1 MRATRRRLAF
11 TAAVLAGIMVGLLLE
26 HDLLSKTGAHFS
38 GLALRP
44 RIPKRHQKEA
54 RTRHQGELMRMAFRS
69 VVLAALALT
78 TCVAAVAQ
86 TNPDSAQSYPNR
98 TIRVVVPLPAGGPT
112 DINIRLIA
120 QKMSEHW
127 GQPVVVENR
136 PGGNTG
142 IGAQAVAKAAPDGY
156 TLLAAQDTTL
166 VMNPAT
172 GASMA
177 YDPFKD
183 FAPITLTNK
192 NTSLLA
198 VRAADGPKTIKELIA
213 RAKANPGKLNFGAG
227 IITARLAGY
236 QFAKLAAIEAVLIPY
251 KGSADAVQGLLSGSV
266 DFIVDGLAAS
276 LPLIESGQVRPL
288 AKLNNR
294 PVTRLPDLQ
303 PLAVEADL
311 PQLGEMSTWVGL
323 LAPAGTPSDI
333 VEKIQREVVRIY
345 ADPEVLDKLDRAGI
359 TPMTTTPAEFDDFFR
374 AEAVRWSKVFKE
386 SGIKLD

>member
-1 MRATRRRLAF
+1 M
-11 TAAVLAGIMVGLLLE
+11 AARYA
-26 HDLLSKTGAHFS
+26 
-38 GLALRP
+38 
-44 RIPKRHQKEA
+44 
-54 RTRHQGELMRMAFRS
+54 
-69 VVLAALALT
+69 VLAALVLAACT
-78 TCVAAVAQ
+78 TAVAQ
-86 TNPDSAQSYPNR
+86 TNPGAAQSYPNR
-98 TIRVVVPLPAGGPT
+98 TTRIVVPLPAGGPT

-120 QKMSEHW
+120 QKMSERW

-172 GASMA
+172 GVSMA

-192 NTSLLA
+192 NTSLIA
-198 VRAADGPKTIKELIA
+198 VRAADGPRTIKDLIA

-236 QFAKLAAIEAVLIPY
+236 QFAKLAGIDAVLIPY
-251 KGSADAVQGLLSGSV
+251 KGSADVVQGLLGGSV

-276 LPLIESGQVRPL
+276 LPLIDSGQLRAL

-294 PVTRLPDLQ
+294 PVTRLPDLR
-303 PLAVEADL
+303 PLADEAGL

-333 VEKIQREVVRIY
+333 IEKIQREVVRIY
-345 ADPEVLDKLDRAGI
+345 ADPEVLDKLDKAGI
-359 TPMTTTPAEFDDFFR
+359 TPVTTTPVEFDEFFR
-374 AEAVRWSKVFKE
+374 AEAVRWSRVFKD